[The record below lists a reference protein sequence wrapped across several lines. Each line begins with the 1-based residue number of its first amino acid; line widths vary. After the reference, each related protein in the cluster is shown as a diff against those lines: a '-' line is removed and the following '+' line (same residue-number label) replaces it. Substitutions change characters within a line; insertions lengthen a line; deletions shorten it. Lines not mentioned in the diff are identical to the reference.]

1 MLHVLKMADKHGTI
15 SESKELCVKVR
26 NYEKHTEKAGEGDE
40 QGAGDDPAGSE
51 AAAGGAR
58 GRPVAV
64 RGGRRRDAGYGGA
77 EGEPVREVPGNR
89 HAGNWKRKKRNPEVA
104 ARVAWRIGL
113 PNDDG
118 YRHQR
123 SYRTLE

>member
-1 MLHVLKMADKHGTI
+1 MADKHGTI
-15 SESKELCVKVR
+15 SESKELCDKVR
-26 NYEKHTEKAGEGDE
+26 NYESHIEETSKGNE

-77 EGEPVREVPGNR
+77 EGEPVLEGPGNR
-89 HAGNWKRKKRNPEVA
+89 HPGKWKKKERNSKVA
-104 ARVAWRIGL
+104 ARRAC
-113 PNDDG
+113 
-118 YRHQR
+118 RHNP
-123 SYRTLE
+123 